1 MDSLLILSLLV
12 GLAIGIGIGAGLMQW
27 QQSRKLPPDEV
38 RGAPPNYKEEIR
50 LLRHSISGKL
60 AFYRNGRFFH
70 RFDLLDRI
78 NRERLRQL
86 MAEVGVETRDVEP
99 TLPVKLEEEREGPAT
114 TPLEGTPRK
123 SRAMSFTEWGIA
135 LPFDHEPQASLSIP
149 AQIDRIL
156 QRMISGTP
164 LEARRIRLREGP
176 DQSVIVLVGESVFTS
191 VEDVPEEDIRRTIR
205 AAVDEWERRA
215 RRA

>member
-1 MDSLLILSLLV
+1 MNTLLMLSLLV

-27 QQSRKLPPDEV
+27 QRGRKLPPDE
-38 RGAPPNYKEEIR
+38 AQSTPPSYKEEIR
-50 LLRHSISGKL
+50 LLRHSVSGKL

-78 NRERLRQL
+78 TRERLRQL
-86 MAEVGVETRDVEP
+86 MAEIGTETKDTKP
-99 TLPVKLEEEREGPAT
+99 TLPIREEEEKEEPAT
-114 TPLEGTPRK
+114 TPLEGTLRK
-123 SRAMSFTEWGIA
+123 SRAVSFAKWEVA
-135 LPFDHEPQASLSIP
+135 LPFDQETQVSLSIP

-164 LEARRIRLREGP
+164 LEARRVRLREGP